1 MAKQTHTLKLSDDEQ
16 IVVTIQRDKR
26 LKKTARWQR
35 EADGNLLLRIP
46 QRYPKNSL
54 PGLLESI
61 SAQLLKQRQRSRRR
75 TDADLQA
82 RARQINK
89 TYFDGRISWE
99 AIRWVKPMKTR
110 LGSCTSGGT
119 TDGHIRISEEI
130 RDWPQWVVDYVIAH
144 ELAHRLHPD
153 HSRDFW
159 KTLHAA
165 YPDSDR
171 ARGFIQGVMFAKG
184 RHWNE
189 EM

>member
-1 MAKQTHTLKLSDDEQ
+1 MGKQTQTLKLSGSES
-16 IVVTIQRDKR
+16 IEVHIQRDKR
-26 LKKTARWQR
+26 LRKTARWQK
-35 EADGNLLLRIP
+35 EADGSLLVRIP

-61 SAQLLKQRQRSRRR
+61 SAQLLRQRKRSRRR
-75 TDADLQA
+75 TDEDLQA
-82 RARQINK
+82 RARRINQA
-89 TYFDGRISWE
+89 YFGGRIDWE

-110 LGSCTSGGT
+110 LGSCTSGGP

-144 ELAHRLHPD
+144 EMTHRLHPN
-153 HSRDFW
+153 HSREFW
-159 KTLHAA
+159 DTLHAA

-184 RHWNE
+184 RQWNE